1 MEEIE
6 FREIFHILWKRKIM
20 IVSITLIAT
29 IISAILSFFV
39 IPPKYEATTTLLVN
53 KKQGENVPIGAEY
66 NEILANQALV
76 KTYNEII
83 KSRSVEDTVIE
94 KLHLAM
100 TTEQLDQYIKVNAV
114 NQSQVFSVTV
124 TYKDPHMAVE
134 IANAIADT
142 FKQKVVS
149 LMQVENVQIVDKAI
163 EQNPPV
169 PVSPKKA
176 LNITIAFVLGIMVSV
191 GLAFM
196 LEYFDNTIKTEEDI
210 QRVLDLPVLG
220 SIALMEQVGKKKR
233 AKRSAKVQQGEVNV
247 IGGVNHGA

>member
-6 FREIFHILWKRKIM
+6 LREVFHILWKRRMM
-20 IVSITLIAT
+20 ILIITLLAT
-29 IISAILSFFV
+29 LISALLSFFV
-39 IPPKYEATTTLLVN
+39 IKPKYEATTTLLVN
-53 KKQGENVPIGAEY
+53 KKQSNIPVTAEY

-83 KSRSVEDTVIE
+83 KSRSVTEAVIE
-94 KLHLAM
+94 KLHLDM
-100 TTEQLDQYIKVNAV
+100 TVDDLDNDIKVNAV

-124 TYKDPHMAVE
+124 TYKDPHMAVM
-134 IANAIADT
+134 IANSIADT
-142 FKQKVVS
+142 FKEKVVS
-149 LMQVENVQIVDKAI
+149 LMQVENVQTVDRAI

-191 GLAFM
+191 GLAFL
-196 LEYFDNTIKTEEDI
+196 LEYLDNTIKTEEDV

-220 SIALMEQVGKKKR
+220 SIALIEQDGKRKR
-233 AKRSAKVQQGEVNV
+233 VKRSQQSEKAEVQV
-247 IGGVNHGA
+247 IGGVHRGA